1 MLYPNRNRPSRPGA
15 ERKPISPDAKKR
27 FVWVLVMTFALLF
40 IYYGAPEINA
50 KLTIPVMITYM
61 VAFAGLLVAY
71 LIYNRGFLYKNVT
84 PDMLPP
90 EWSEDKKLAFLEDNR
105 NRAEKS
111 RWMMVLII
119 PFIVVFMVEA
129 VYLFVWNGWLSRL
142 LQG

>member
-1 MLYPNRNRPSRPGA
+1 
-15 ERKPISPDAKKR
+15 
-27 FVWVLVMTFALLF
+27 
-40 IYYGAPEINA
+40 
-50 KLTIPVMITYM
+50 
-61 VAFAGLLVAY
+61 
-71 LIYNRGFLYKNVT
+71 
-84 PDMLPP
+84 MLPP

-129 VYLFVWNGWLSRL
+129 LYLFVWNGWLSRL